1 MKQEKLLEALTG
13 VGDDLLELAQN
24 KRFPNPWRRW
34 GKIAA
39 CLALVLCLTALALP
53 YLPMGCGSAKSEAPM
68 ADASGANEKADTTE
82 AAAPEETPETPADAP
97 APEPEENDGG
107 VEKTMTKFVVC
118 GTYYYLRPQYT
129 TPLDQPPR
137 ELGEELGIVTSADLP
152 ELVGCTVY
160 KEQYSAVFDRY
171 AVDGQAVTQNVWVKT
186 AEGYVS
192 ATTENEKIVSRYT
205 FADVEQAVE
214 DENADWLLETF
225 VLPLEAHGRGEIQ
238 FADASQL
245 TADQLNRMVPAF
257 AAMNMGV
264 TVVDHWAEGDRLV
277 IPVSDVRF
285 RLERFLTGFTYEPEG
300 TEAYD
305 PARNAVI
312 LPREAAGLDESVQL
326 TLEDAILSDANT
338 LCLTVLRQDGVRREY
353 VIRFDTDSWRYLQIR
368 EIAE

>member
-1 MKQEKLLEALTG
+1 MKQVRLFEALEG
-13 VGDDLLELAQN
+13 IGDDLLEQARN

-53 YLPMGCGSAKSEAPM
+53 YFPIGCGSAKSEAPM

-82 AAAPEETPETPADAP
+82 MASPAEKPEVSAEEPEMPAA
-97 APEPEENDGG
+97 EENDGA
-107 VEKTMTKFVVC
+107 EKSMTKFVVC
-118 GTYYYLRPQYT
+118 GTYYYLQPQFT

-137 ELGEELGIVTSADLP
+137 ELGEELGTVTSADLP

-171 AVDGQAVTQNVWVKT
+171 AVDGQAVTQNVFVKT
-186 AEGYVS
+186 AEGYVC
-192 ATTENEKIVSRYT
+192 ATTENEKIVSRYS

-214 DENADWLLETF
+214 DGNADWLLETF
-225 VLPLEAHGRGEIQ
+225 VLPLEAHGRGELQ
-238 FADASQL
+238 FTDASQL
-245 TADQLNRMVPAF
+245 TADQLNRLIPAF
-257 AAMNMGV
+257 AFMNMGS
-264 TVVDHWAEGDRLV
+264 TVVDLWAEDGQLV
-277 IPVSDVRF
+277 IPVSDARF
-285 RLERFLTGFTYEPEG
+285 RLERFLTGFTYAPLG

-305 PARNAVI
+305 PDRNAVI
-312 LPREAAGLDESVQL
+312 LPREAANLDESVQL

-353 VIRFDTDSWRYLQIR
+353 VIRFDTDSWRYLQIT
-368 EIAE
+368 AQ

>member
-68 ADASGANEKADTTE
+68 ADTSGANEKADVTEE
-82 AAAPEETPETPADAP
+82 AAPAETPELPAE
-97 APEPEENDGG
+97 EPEAPVENDGG

-118 GTYYYLRPQYT
+118 GTYYYLQPQYAT
-129 TPLDQPPR
+129 SLDEPPE
-137 ELGEELGIVTSADLP
+137 ELGEELGTVTSADLP
-152 ELVGCTVY
+152 ELLGCTVY
-160 KEQYSAVFDRY
+160 KEQNSAVFDRY
-171 AVDGQAVTQNVWVKT
+171 AVDGQAVTQNVWVRT
-186 AEGYVS
+186 ADGYVR
-192 ATTENEKIVSRYT
+192 AVTANEKIVSRYT

-214 DENADWLLETF
+214 DEDADWLLETF
-225 VLPLEAHGRGEIQ
+225 VRPLEEHGRGEIQ

-245 TADQLNRMVPAF
+245 TADQLNRLVPAF

-264 TVVDHWAEGDRLV
+264 TVVDHWAEDGQLV

-312 LPREAAGLDESVQL
+312 LPREAADLDESVQL
-326 TLEDAILSDANT
+326 TLEDAVLSDANT
-338 LCLTVLRQDGVRREY
+338 LCLTVSRQDGVRREY